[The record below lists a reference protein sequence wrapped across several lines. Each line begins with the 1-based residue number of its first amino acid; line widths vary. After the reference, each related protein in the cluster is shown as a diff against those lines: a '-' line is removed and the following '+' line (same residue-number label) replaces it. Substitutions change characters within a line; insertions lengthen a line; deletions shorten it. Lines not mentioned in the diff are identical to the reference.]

1 MYISLFA
8 FSLLVYVC
16 VCVHVCL
23 SFYFVKFIFIFTNL
37 QNMENFQNEAICD
50 IFLDQFDVLFV
61 YISIFIF
68 YLISFCLKDLEGC
81 KKNKTI

>member
-1 MYISLFA
+1 MILYKKKRYFVLMYISLFA

-16 VCVHVCL
+16 VCI

-50 IFLDQFDVLFV
+50 IFLDQFDFLFV

-68 YLISFCLKDLEGC
+68 I
-81 KKNKTI
+81 